1 MSNQTNSSSG
11 DKAMKLWQKDKASLQ
26 QVEKFTVGNDREMDL
41 VLAPFDVLGSIA
53 HVIMLESVG
62 LLTKEEKDLL
72 IKELKV
78 IYNYFLPKKENTLN
92 NSPLGDGGLAPGVED
107 IHSQVELMLT
117 EKLGNVGKK
126 IHSARSRNDQV
137 LVDLKLFLRSEIE
150 KLVGNTKAFF
160 DLLIAQSEKYKKDL
174 LPGYTHL
181 QLAMPSSFGLWFGA
195 YAESLV
201 DDVTTLQAAY
211 TVVNKNPLGSAAGYG
226 SSFPINR
233 TLTTQLLGFDD
244 LNYNVVYAQMGRGKT
259 ERIVAASMTN
269 IAATLSKL
277 SMDACLFLNQN
288 FGFISFP
295 DELTT
300 GSSIMPHKKNPD
312 VFELIRS
319 HCNRI
324 QALPNEIMLMTT
336 NLPSGYQ
343 RDLQLLKEHIIPA
356 FENLNDCLQMAGLM
370 LSNIEVKKDLLQD
383 KKYKFLFSVE
393 EVNKLVLQG
402 MPFRDAY
409 KKVGMDIEEGNFKY
423 SPEVAHTHEGSI
435 GNLQNDKII
444 AMMQNVIQQ
453 FNFDKVKAAL
463 QKLIQ

>member
-1 MSNQTNSSSG
+1 
-11 DKAMKLWQKDKASLQ
+11 MKLWQKDSIPSLGAGS
-26 QVEKFTVGNDREMDL
+26 VEKFTVGNDRELDL
-41 VLAPFDVLGSIA
+41 QLAPFDVLGSIA
-53 HVIMLESVG
+53 HVTMLASVG
-62 LLTKEEKDLL
+62 LLQNDEKDVLVA
-72 IKELKV
+72 ELKN
-78 IYNYFLPKKENTLN
+78 IYQQIISSETN
-92 NSPLGDGGLAPGVED
+92 GGFKLDDGVED

-117 EKLGNVGKK
+117 EKLGDVGKK

-150 KLVGNTKAFF
+150 KLTIDVKALF
-160 DLLIAQSEKYKKDL
+160 DVLIQQSETYKNHL

-181 QLAMPSSFGLWFGA
+181 QLAMPSSFGLWLGA

-201 DDVTTLQAAY
+201 DDLITLQAAFE
-211 TVVNKNPLGSAAGYG
+211 VVNKNPLGSAAGYG

-233 TLTTQLLGFDD
+233 AMTTELLGFAG

-259 ERIVAASMTN
+259 ERIVASALAN
-269 IAATLSKL
+269 IAATLAKL

-288 FGFISFP
+288 FGFINFP

-324 QALPNEIMLMTT
+324 QALPNEIMMMTV
-336 NLPSGYQ
+336 NLPSGYH
-343 RDLQLLKEHIIPA
+343 RDLQLLKEHIFPA
-356 FENLNDCLQMAGLM
+356 FENLHDCLQMAVLM
-370 LSNIEVKKDLLQD
+370 LTNVKVKENILEDE
-383 KKYKFLFSVE
+383 KYQFLFSVE

-409 KKVGMDIEEGNFKY
+409 KKIGNDIEQQQFTYNTAV
-423 SPEVAHTHEGSI
+423 SHTHEGSI
-435 GNLQNDKII
+435 GNLCN
-444 AMMQNVIQQ
+444 QQ
-453 FNFDKVKAAL
+453 ISSNMDAVLERFNFGKVNLAL
-463 QKLIQ
+463 AQLIR